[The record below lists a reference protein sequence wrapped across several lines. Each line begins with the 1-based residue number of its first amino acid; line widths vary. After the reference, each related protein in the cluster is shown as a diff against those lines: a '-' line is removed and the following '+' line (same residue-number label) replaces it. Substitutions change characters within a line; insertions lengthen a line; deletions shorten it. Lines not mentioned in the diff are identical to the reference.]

1 MAGEDANVEI
11 ALARSLVD
19 HLDEGD
25 ARRLWNKV
33 SNSGEVVEDV
43 AVASVNGTDQL
54 VPIVFKQRTLFD
66 LLELAT

>member
-1 MAGEDANVEI
+1 VEI

-33 SNSGEVVEDV
+33 SSSSEITEDV
-43 AVASVNGTDQL
+43 AVASIKGIDQL

-66 LLELAT
+66 FLELAK